1 MNLKPLCLIL
11 LLTFPLAIFAQSNY
25 HEGYIIKNNGD
36 TVKGYI
42 NHRDWERSPIVVDFK
57 VDKTG
62 SQVQQFDAAAIKG
75 FGITGAEPYIT
86 YTGPVSMDKIHF
98 PDLPD
103 GFDTTQTVTAIFLKR
118 LVTGKHLTLFKHT
131 DDIKTRF
138 FIAET
143 ATEPAELRYHVYYNP
158 GKQIV
163 TSDAYK
169 GQFLWYINKFNPANT
184 KLITRAQQATFD
196 DSSLEGLV
204 NQINANEAAAGS
216 KQSNIRLFV
225 GIAMVSTQT
234 KVRDI
239 HDFTNPTVSTYRA
252 LSPKIN
258 FGIDVFGNPN
268 VQQVIFRAELSFGYI
283 TPRLAYPVTI
293 NTVTTN
299 EIYSINQF
307 TTSLTPQVIFNF
319 YNKDDVKVYLDGGI
333 GINYS
338 VYPKNKIT
346 LADANANNGTTV
358 TPQPYSLNAL
368 WVNFPIQTG
377 VMLNRKAEI
386 SFTFA
391 PYAYFTNSA
400 TAYAGNK
407 PMSLGVKW
415 LFGKH

>member
-1 MNLKPLCLIL
+1 MYLKPLFLIL
-11 LLTFPLAIFAQSNY
+11 FIVFPLTIFAQSNY
-25 HEGYIIKNNGD
+25 HEGYILKNNGD

-42 NHRDWERSPIVVDFK
+42 NHRDWQQSPIVVDFK

-75 FGITGAEPYIT
+75 FGITSVDAYIT
-86 YTGPVSMDKIHF
+86 YTGPVSMDKTSF

-118 LVTGKHLTLFKHT
+118 LVTGKHLTLFKHR
-131 DDIKTRF
+131 DAIKTRF

-143 ATEPAELRYHVYYNP
+143 AGEPAELRYHEYYNP
-158 GKQIV
+158 QRQV
-163 TSDAYK
+163 ATSDVYR
-169 GQFLWYINKFNPANT
+169 GQFLWYINKFSPANS
-184 KLITRAQQATFD
+184 KLIARAQQATFD
-196 DSSLEGLV
+196 DESLEGLV

-216 KQSNIRLFV
+216 KQSNARLFV
-225 GIAMVSTQT
+225 GIALVSTDT
-234 KVRDI
+234 KVSDI

-252 LSPKIN
+252 LSPKIS
-258 FGIDVFGNPN
+258 FGVDLFNNPA

-319 YNKDDVKVYLDGGI
+319 YNKDDVKVYLGGGI
-333 GINYS
+333 GLNYS
-338 VYPKNKIT
+338 VYSKNQFS
-346 LADANANNGTTV
+346 LADVNANNGTTV
-358 TPQPYSLNAL
+358 TPQPFPLNAL
-368 WVNFPIQTG
+368 WVNFPIQAG
-377 VMLNRKAEI
+377 VMLNRKAEV
-386 SFTFA
+386 SFSFA
-391 PYAYFTNSA
+391 PYAYFTNSGSY
-400 TAYAGNK
+400 YAGNK

-415 LFGKH
+415 LLGKH

>member
-1 MNLKPLCLIL
+1 MNLKPLCLVL
-11 LLTFPLAIFAQSNY
+11 FVAFGFNVFAQSNY

-42 NHRDWERSPIVVDFK
+42 NHRDWEQSPILVDFK

-75 FGITGAEPYIT
+75 FGVTGAAAYIT

-118 LVTGKHLTLFKHT
+118 LATGKHLTLFKHT

-143 ATEPAELRYHVYYNP
+143 ATEPTELRYHVYYNP

-163 TSDAYK
+163 TSDVYK
-169 GQFLWYINKFNPANT
+169 GQFLWYINKFNPANA
-184 KLITRAQQATFD
+184 KLISRAQQATFD
-196 DSSLEGLV
+196 DGSLEGVV
-204 NQINANEAAAGS
+204 NQINTNEVAAGS

-225 GIAMVSTQT
+225 GIAMVSTET
-234 KVRDI
+234 KVSDI
-239 HDFTNPTVSTYRA
+239 HDFTNPTVSNYRS

-268 VQQVIFRAELSFGYI
+268 VQQVIFRVELSLGYI
-283 TPRLAYPVTI
+283 TPRLPYPVTI

-299 EIYSINQF
+299 EIYSINQL
-307 TTSLTPQVIFNF
+307 TTAFTPQVMFNF
-319 YNKDDVKVYLDGGI
+319 YNKDDIKVYLDGGI
-333 GINYS
+333 GFNYS

-358 TPQPYSLNAL
+358 TPQPFALSAL
-368 WVNFPIQTG
+368 WINFPIQTG
-377 VMLNRKAEI
+377 VMLNRKVEI

-400 TAYAGNK
+400 TAYAGNS
-407 PMSLGVKW
+407 PMSLGAKW
-415 LFGKH
+415 LFGKP